1 MSPKLAHL
9 LVRLYP
15 DSWRERYGAEFETH
29 LQTGGGGLH
38 ASVDVVCSA
47 LRERIFP
54 SRIKPSRN
62 EPTQMIPTQGLT
74 MNHYPN
80 SVIALTKKP
89 SAFVPLAMSLTALAV
104 VLVHVAVY
112 GVVHEA
118 DEGTAA
124 HIWQLLIAGQMPVLA
139 FFLIKWL
146 PRAPRQALYVLV
158 LQAGAVLASM
168 APVFFLKL

>member
-1 MSPKLAHL
+1 
-9 LVRLYP
+9 
-15 DSWRERYGAEFETH
+15 
-29 LQTGGGGLH
+29 
-38 ASVDVVCSA
+38 
-47 LRERIFP
+47 
-54 SRIKPSRN
+54 
-62 EPTQMIPTQGLT
+62 